1 MNLEDIIGIKFNDRA
16 LLEQALVHRS
26 LLNESANRNLVSNER
41 LEFLGDAILSLIASE
56 FLYKEFPKSSE
67 GDLTNLR
74 ASLVRTQTLALVA
87 KKINLTDHLK
97 LSKGEEE
104 QGGRENTGILADCF
118 EAVLGAIY
126 LDQGLLVT
134 RDFISRTLFPLLK
147 EILTN
152 GSFKDFKSHLQE
164 TIQAKEKISPSYR
177 VIKSLGPDHDRI
189 FTVGVYLRRKKLGQG
204 SGHSKHEAQQQAAQN
219 ALAKIGSLK

>member
-147 EILTN
+147 EIITN
-152 GSFKDFKSHLQE
+152 GYFKDFKSHLQE